1 MPFIDSKITVSVAPE
16 TKETIKNELGEAV
29 SILSK
34 PESFLMVGFEDNY
47 DLYMGGRKLDKGA
60 YVAVSLFGNASSSA
74 YEQMTA
80 KICEIYEKELG
91 IPGNS
96 VYVTYHGVNDWGWN
110 GRNF

>member
-1 MPFIDSKITVSVAPE
+1 MPFIDSKITVSVTPE
-16 TKETIKNELGEAV
+16 KREVLKTELGKMV

-47 DLYMGGRKLDKGA
+47 DLYMGGKKLDKGA
-60 YVAVSLFGNASSSA
+60 YVAVSLFGNASSGA
-74 YEQMTA
+74 YTKMTGE
-80 KICEIYEKELG
+80 ICELFERELG
-91 IPGNS
+91 IPGAA